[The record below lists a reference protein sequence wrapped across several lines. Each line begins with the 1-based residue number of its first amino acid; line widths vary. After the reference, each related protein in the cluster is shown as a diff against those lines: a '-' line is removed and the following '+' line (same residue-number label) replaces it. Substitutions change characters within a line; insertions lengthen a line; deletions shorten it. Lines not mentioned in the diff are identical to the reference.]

1 MLWGDGNVCRPC
13 LTKTKKNFSGMIF
26 ILAPRRKAPPLN
38 EQSKGSPLVQTHV
51 LKPISRRQA
60 LAYICAAGA
69 SMALSGVAL
78 AGPEE
83 VAARINDITGG
94 VAGDDTLIMLDLPE
108 IAENGN
114 AVKVAFDIDSPMTA
128 ENHVKAV
135 HILADG
141 NPEPDVATFNFS
153 PAMGACY
160 ASTRMRLSKTQNV
173 HVIAAFSDGSF
184 GSASATVK
192 VTIGGCGG

>member
-1 MLWGDGNVCRPC
+1 M
-13 LTKTKKNFSGMIF
+13 
-26 ILAPRRKAPPLN
+26 
-38 EQSKGSPLVQTHV
+38 QTHL
-51 LKPISRRQA
+51 LKSISRRDA
-60 LAYICAAGA
+60 LTFI
-69 SMALSGVAL
+69 GVAGL
-78 AGPEE
+78 TVAAAKTAFAGPED
-83 VAARINDITGG
+83 VARAIKEITAGKS
-94 VAGDDTLIMLDLPE
+94 GDDTLIMLDLPE

-114 AVKVAFDIDSPMTA
+114 AVKVAFDIDSPMVPDDY
-128 ENHVKAV
+128 VKAV

-153 PAMGACY
+153 PAMGACF
-160 ASTRMRLSKTQNV
+160 ASTRIRLSKTQNV

>member
-1 MLWGDGNVCRPC
+1 M
-13 LTKTKKNFSGMIF
+13 KTY
-26 ILAPRRKAPPLN
+26 L
-38 EQSKGSPLVQTHV
+38 
-51 LKPISRRQA
+51 LKQISRREA
-60 LAYICAAGA
+60 LAYLGFAGA
-69 SMALSGVAL
+69 GIALSGVAL
-78 AGPEE
+78 AGPAE
-83 VAARINDITGG
+83 VAARISDITGG
-94 VAGDDTLIMLDLPE
+94 AASDDTLIMLDLPE

-128 ENHVKAV
+128 NNYVNAV

-160 ASTRMRLSKTQNV
+160 ATTRMRLSKTQNV

-184 GSASATVK
+184 GSASAKVK

>member
-1 MLWGDGNVCRPC
+1 MQ
-13 LTKTKKNFSGMIF
+13 IH
-26 ILAPRRKAPPLN
+26 PL
-38 EQSKGSPLVQTHV
+38 KL
-51 LKPISRRQA
+51 ISRRQA
-60 LAYICAAGA
+60 LAYLGVTGSSI
-69 SMALSGVAL
+69 ALSGIAL
-78 AGPEE
+78 AGPAE
-83 VAARINDITGG
+83 VVKRINDITSG
-94 VAGDDTLIMLDLPE
+94 ASGDDTLIMLDLPE

-114 AVKVAFDIDSPMTA
+114 AVKVAFEIESPMTA
-128 ENHVKAV
+128 DNYVKAV

-160 ASTRMRLSKTQNV
+160 ATTRMRLSKTQNV

-184 GSASATVK
+184 GKASAAVK

>member
-1 MLWGDGNVCRPC
+1 LFTPPVPEEDQTEHLRHKIHTGRQLLKLPVDEQ
-13 LTKTKKNFSGMIF
+13 
-26 ILAPRRKAPPLN
+26 RR
-38 EQSKGSPLVQTHV
+38 GSPFVQTHV
-51 LKPISRRQA
+51 LKMISRRQA
-60 LAYICAAGA
+60 LAYLGAAGA
-69 SMALSGVAL
+69 SIASSGIAC
-78 AGPEE
+78 AGPKE
-83 VAARINDITGG
+83 VSARINNITGG
-94 VAGDDTLIMLDLPE
+94 AVGDDTLIMLDLPE

-128 ENHVKAV
+128 ENYVKAV

>member
-1 MLWGDGNVCRPC
+1 MD
-13 LTKTKKNFSGMIF
+13 
-26 ILAPRRKAPPLN
+26 A
-38 EQSKGSPLVQTHV
+38 QV
-51 LKPISRRQA
+51 LKTISRRQL
-60 LAYICAAGA
+60 LACLGAAGG
-69 SMALSGVAL
+69 SVVLSSAVF

-83 VAARINDITGG
+83 VAARIKDIAGSE
-94 VAGDDTLIMLDLPE
+94 AGDDTLITLDLPE

-114 AVKVAFDIDSPMTA
+114 AVKVAFDIDSPMT
-128 ENHVKAV
+128 EDNFVRSV

-153 PAMGACY
+153 PVMGACY

-173 HVIAAFSDGSF
+173 HVIAAFNDGSF

>member
-1 MLWGDGNVCRPC
+1 M
-13 LTKTKKNFSGMIF
+13 KTYS
-26 ILAPRRKAPPLN
+26 
-38 EQSKGSPLVQTHV
+38 
-51 LKPISRRQA
+51 LKQISRREA
-60 LAYICAAGA
+60 LAYLGFSGA
-69 SMALSGVAL
+69 ISALSGVAS
-78 AGPEE
+78 AGPAE
-83 VAARINDITGG
+83 VAARIGDITGG
-94 VAGDDTLIMLDLPE
+94 TAGDDTLIMLDLPE

-114 AVKVAFDIDSPMTA
+114 AVKVAFDIDSPMTP
-128 ENHVKAV
+128 NNYVKAV

-173 HVIAAFSDGSF
+173 HVVAAFSDGSF
-184 GSASATVK
+184 GSTSAKVK

>member
-1 MLWGDGNVCRPC
+1 M
-13 LTKTKKNFSGMIF
+13 KT
-26 ILAPRRKAPPLN
+26 L
-38 EQSKGSPLVQTHV
+38 V
-51 LKPISRRQA
+51 LKQISRRQV
-60 LAYICAAGA
+60 LGYLSVAGA
-69 SMALSGVAL
+69 SIALSNVSS
-78 AGPEE
+78 AGPAE
-83 VAARINDITGG
+83 VDARINDITSGS
-94 VAGDDTLIMLDLPE
+94 AGDDTLIMLDLPE

-114 AVKVAFDIDSPMTA
+114 AVKVAFDIDSPMTSD
-128 ENHVKAV
+128 NYVRAV

-173 HVIAAFSDGSF
+173 HVVASFSDGSF
-184 GSASATVK
+184 GIASAMVK

>member
-1 MLWGDGNVCRPC
+1 MQ
-13 LTKTKKNFSGMIF
+13 TY
-26 ILAPRRKAPPLN
+26 PLK
-38 EQSKGSPLVQTHV
+38 S
-51 LKPISRRQA
+51 ISRRQA
-60 LAYICAAGA
+60 LAYIAVAGP
-69 SMALSGVAL
+69 SVALSGVAI
-78 AGPEE
+78 AGPAE
-83 VAARINDITGG
+83 VATRINDITSGTS
-94 VAGDDTLIMLDLPE
+94 GDNTLIMLDLPE

-114 AVKVAFDIDSPMTA
+114 SVKVAFDIDSPMTA
-128 ENHVKAV
+128 DNYVKAV

-160 ASTRMRLSKTQNV
+160 ATTRMRLSKTQNV

-184 GSASATVK
+184 GKASAAVK

>member
-1 MLWGDGNVCRPC
+1 
-13 LTKTKKNFSGMIF
+13 
-26 ILAPRRKAPPLN
+26 
-38 EQSKGSPLVQTHV
+38 VQTQV
-51 LKPISRRQA
+51 LKPITRRQA
-60 LAYICAAGA
+60 LAYLGAAGVTCA
-69 SMALSGVAL
+69 FSSSAL

-83 VAARINDITGG
+83 VATRISTITGG
-94 VAGDDTLIMLDLPE
+94 ASGDDTLITLDLPE

-128 ENHVKAV
+128 ENYVKSV
-135 HILADG
+135 YILADG

-153 PAMGACY
+153 PSTGACY
-160 ASTRMRLSKTQNV
+160 ASTRMRLSKTQDV

-184 GSASATVK
+184 GSASGTVK

>member
-1 MLWGDGNVCRPC
+1 M
-13 LTKTKKNFSGMIF
+13 
-26 ILAPRRKAPPLN
+26 
-38 EQSKGSPLVQTHV
+38 QTHV

-60 LAYICAAGA
+60 LAYIGAAGA
-69 SMALSGVAL
+69 SMALSSVAL

-94 VAGDDTLIMLDLPE
+94 AAGDDTLIMLDLPE

-141 NPEPDVATFNFS
+141 NPEPDVVTFNFS

>member
-1 MLWGDGNVCRPC
+1 M
-13 LTKTKKNFSGMIF
+13 
-26 ILAPRRKAPPLN
+26 
-38 EQSKGSPLVQTHV
+38 QTHV
-51 LKPISRRQA
+51 LKLISRRQA
-60 LAYICAAGA
+60 LGYFGAAGA
-69 SMALSGVAL
+69 SMALSGVAF

-83 VAARINDITGG
+83 VAMRINDITGG
-94 VAGDDTLIMLDLPE
+94 AAGDDTLIMLELPE

-114 AVKVAFDIDSPMTA
+114 AVKVAFDIDSPMTT
-128 ENHVKAV
+128 NNYVKAV
-135 HILADG
+135 HIFADG

-153 PAMGACY
+153 PAIGACF

-184 GSASATVK
+184 GSASAAVK

>member
-1 MLWGDGNVCRPC
+1 M
-13 LTKTKKNFSGMIF
+13 
-26 ILAPRRKAPPLN
+26 
-38 EQSKGSPLVQTHV
+38 QTHL
-51 LKPISRRQA
+51 LKSIHRRQA
-60 LAYICAAGA
+60 LAFLGVVGA
-69 SMALSGVAL
+69 SMALSGVAS
-78 AGPEE
+78 AGPTE

-94 VAGDDTLIMLDLPE
+94 SAGDDTLIMLDLPE

-128 ENHVKAV
+128 DDYVKAV

-160 ASTRMRLSKTQNV
+160 ATTRMRLSKTQNV
-173 HVIAAFSDGSF
+173 LVIAAFSDGSF
-184 GSASATVK
+184 GKASAAVK

>member
-1 MLWGDGNVCRPC
+1 M
-13 LTKTKKNFSGMIF
+13 
-26 ILAPRRKAPPLN
+26 
-38 EQSKGSPLVQTHV
+38 QTQV

-60 LAYICAAGA
+60 MAYLGAAAA
-69 SMALSGVAL
+69 SVTLSGVAL
-78 AGPEE
+78 AGAED

-94 VAGDDTLIMLDLPE
+94 AAGDDAMIMLDLPD

-114 AVKVAFDIDSPMTA
+114 AVKVAFDIDSPMTP
-128 ENHVKAV
+128 ENYVKAV

-184 GSASATVK
+184 GSASGTVK

>member
-1 MLWGDGNVCRPC
+1 M
-13 LTKTKKNFSGMIF
+13 
-26 ILAPRRKAPPLN
+26 
-38 EQSKGSPLVQTHV
+38 QTHV

-60 LAYICAAGA
+60 LAYLGGAGA
-69 SMALSGVAL
+69 SVGLSSVAF
-78 AGPEE
+78 AGPVE
-83 VAARINDITGG
+83 VAARIDDITGG
-94 VAGDDTLIMLDLPE
+94 VAGDDALIMLDLPE

-128 ENHVKAV
+128 ENYVKAV

-141 NPEPDVATFNFS
+141 NPEPDVAIFNFS

-173 HVIAAFSDGSF
+173 HVIASFSDGSF

>member
-1 MLWGDGNVCRPC
+1 M
-13 LTKTKKNFSGMIF
+13 KTV
-26 ILAPRRKAPPLN
+26 A
-38 EQSKGSPLVQTHV
+38 
-51 LKPISRRQA
+51 LKQISRRQA
-60 LAYICAAGA
+60 LAYLGVAGA
-69 SMALSGVAL
+69 SVALSGAAL
-78 AGPEE
+78 AGPAE
-83 VAARINDITGG
+83 VAARISDITGG
-94 VAGDDTLIMLDLPE
+94 SAGDDTLIMLDLPE

-114 AVKVAFDIDSPMTA
+114 AVKVAFDIDSPMTTD
-128 ENHVKAV
+128 NYVTAV

-141 NPEPDVATFNFS
+141 NPEPDVVTFNFS

-173 HVIAAFSDGSF
+173 HVIAAFNDGSF

>member
-1 MLWGDGNVCRPC
+1 M
-13 LTKTKKNFSGMIF
+13 
-26 ILAPRRKAPPLN
+26 
-38 EQSKGSPLVQTHV
+38 QTYV

-60 LAYICAAGA
+60 LAYLSVVGA
-69 SMALSGVAL
+69 SMALSGIAF

-83 VAARINDITGG
+83 VTARINEITGG
-94 VAGDDTLIMLDLPE
+94 AAGDDTLIMLDLPE

-128 ENHVKAV
+128 ENYVKAV

>member
-1 MLWGDGNVCRPC
+1 M
-13 LTKTKKNFSGMIF
+13 
-26 ILAPRRKAPPLN
+26 
-38 EQSKGSPLVQTHV
+38 QTHV

-60 LAYICAAGA
+60 LAYIGAAGA
-69 SMALSGVAL
+69 SMALSGVAF

-94 VAGDDTLIMLDLPE
+94 AAGDDTLIMLDLPE

-184 GSASATVK
+184 GSASSTVK

>member
-1 MLWGDGNVCRPC
+1 M
-13 LTKTKKNFSGMIF
+13 KT
-26 ILAPRRKAPPLN
+26 
-38 EQSKGSPLVQTHV
+38 VV
-51 LKPISRRQA
+51 LKQISRRQA
-60 LAYICAAGA
+60 LAYLGVAGA
-69 SMALSGVAL
+69 SVALSGAAL
-78 AGPEE
+78 AGPAE
-83 VAARINDITGG
+83 VAARISDITGG
-94 VAGDDTLIMLDLPE
+94 SAGDDTLIMLDLPE

-114 AVKVAFDIDSPMTA
+114 AVKVAFDIDSPMTTD
-128 ENHVKAV
+128 NYVTAV

-184 GSASATVK
+184 GGASATVK

>member
-1 MLWGDGNVCRPC
+1 MQQYQMR
-13 LTKTKKNFSGMIF
+13 
-26 ILAPRRKAPPLN
+26 
-38 EQSKGSPLVQTHV
+38 E
-51 LKPISRRQA
+51 ISRRQA
-60 LAYICAAGA
+60 ICLLGAASFGA
-69 SMALSGVAL
+69 VCSDIAL

-83 VAARINDITGG
+83 AAARINEITGG
-94 VAGDDTLIMLDLPE
+94 AAGGDALIMLDLPD

-114 AVKVAFDIDSPMTA
+114 AVKVAFDIDSPMTQ
-128 ENHVKAV
+128 ESYVKAV

-153 PAMGACY
+153 PATGACY
-160 ASTRMRLSKTQNV
+160 ATTRMRLSKTQNV
-173 HVIAAFSDGSF
+173 HVIAAFSDGSY

>member
-1 MLWGDGNVCRPC
+1 M
-13 LTKTKKNFSGMIF
+13 KTV
-26 ILAPRRKAPPLN
+26 A
-38 EQSKGSPLVQTHV
+38 
-51 LKPISRRQA
+51 LKQISRRQA
-60 LAYICAAGA
+60 LAYLGVAGA
-69 SMALSGVAL
+69 SVALSGAAL
-78 AGPEE
+78 AGPAE
-83 VAARINDITGG
+83 VAARISDITGG
-94 VAGDDTLIMLDLPE
+94 SAGDDALIMLDLPE

-114 AVKVAFDIDSPMTA
+114 AVKVAFDIDSPMTTD
-128 ENHVKAV
+128 NYVTAV

-141 NPEPDVATFNFS
+141 TPEPDVATFNFS

>member
-1 MLWGDGNVCRPC
+1 MLETFLKMFAGGASFPSGRSLNSS
-13 LTKTKKNFSGMIF
+13 LT
-26 ILAPRRKAPPLN
+26 
-38 EQSKGSPLVQTHV
+38 EQSKGSSCVQIHL
-51 LKPISRRQA
+51 LKPISRRKA
-60 LAYICAAGA
+60 LAYIGITGP
-69 SMALSGVAL
+69 SIALSGVAL
-78 AGPEE
+78 AGPAE
-83 VAARINDITGG
+83 VVARINDITSG
-94 VAGDDTLIMLDLPE
+94 ASGDDTLIMLDLPE

-128 ENHVKAV
+128 DNYVKAV

-160 ASTRMRLSKTQNV
+160 ATTRMRLSKTQNV
-173 HVIAAFSDGSF
+173 YVIAAFSDGSF
-184 GSASATVK
+184 GKASAAVK

>member
-1 MLWGDGNVCRPC
+1 M
-13 LTKTKKNFSGMIF
+13 
-26 ILAPRRKAPPLN
+26 
-38 EQSKGSPLVQTHV
+38 QTHL
-51 LKPISRRQA
+51 LKSIHRRQA
-60 LAYICAAGA
+60 LAFLGVAGA

-78 AGPEE
+78 AGPTE
-83 VAARINDITGG
+83 VAARINNITGG
-94 VAGDDTLIMLDLPE
+94 SGGDGTLIMLDLPE

-128 ENHVKAV
+128 DDYVKAV

-160 ASTRMRLSKTQNV
+160 ATTRMRLSKTQNV
-173 HVIAAFSDGSF
+173 LVIAAFSDGSF
-184 GSASATVK
+184 GKASAAVK

>member
-1 MLWGDGNVCRPC
+1 M
-13 LTKTKKNFSGMIF
+13 
-26 ILAPRRKAPPLN
+26 
-38 EQSKGSPLVQTHV
+38 QTHL
-51 LKPISRRQA
+51 LKSISRRDA
-60 LAYICAAGA
+60 LTFIGTAGLTVAAA
-69 SMALSGVAL
+69 KSAF
-78 AGPEE
+78 AGPED
-83 VAARINDITGG
+83 VARAIKEITAGKS
-94 VAGDDTLIMLDLPE
+94 GDDTLIMLDLPE

-114 AVKVAFDIDSPMTA
+114 AVKVAFDIDSPMVPDDY
-128 ENHVKAV
+128 VKAV

-153 PAMGACY
+153 PAMGACF
-160 ASTRMRLSKTQNV
+160 ASTRIRLSKTQNV

>member
-1 MLWGDGNVCRPC
+1 M
-13 LTKTKKNFSGMIF
+13 
-26 ILAPRRKAPPLN
+26 
-38 EQSKGSPLVQTHV
+38 QTHV

-60 LAYICAAGA
+60 LAYIGAAGV
-69 SMALSGVAL
+69 SMALSNVAF

-94 VAGDDTLIMLDLPE
+94 AAGDDTLIMLDLPE

>member
-1 MLWGDGNVCRPC
+1 M
-13 LTKTKKNFSGMIF
+13 
-26 ILAPRRKAPPLN
+26 
-38 EQSKGSPLVQTHV
+38 QTHL

-60 LAYICAAGA
+60 LAYIGVAG
-69 SMALSGVAL
+69 SSIALPGVAL
-78 AGPEE
+78 AGPAE
-83 VAARINDITGG
+83 VATRINDITSGAN
-94 VAGDDTLIMLDLPE
+94 VVDTSILLDLPE

-114 AVKVAFDIDSPMTA
+114 AVKVAFDIQSPMTA
-128 ENHVKAV
+128 ENYVKAV
-135 HILADG
+135 YILADG

-160 ASTRMRLSKTQNV
+160 ATTRMRLSKTQNV

-184 GSASATVK
+184 GKASAAVK

>member
-1 MLWGDGNVCRPC
+1 M
-13 LTKTKKNFSGMIF
+13 
-26 ILAPRRKAPPLN
+26 
-38 EQSKGSPLVQTHV
+38 QTHV

-60 LAYICAAGA
+60 LAILGAAGVA
-69 SMALSGVAL
+69 CAVSPAL
-78 AGPEE
+78 AGPDE
-83 VAARINDITGG
+83 VAARIAEITSGA
-94 VAGDDTLIMLDLPE
+94 AGDDSMITLDLPE

-114 AVKVAFDIDSPMTA
+114 KVKVGFDIESPMTE

-135 HILADG
+135 YILADG

-173 HVIAAFSDGSF
+173 QVIAAFGDGSF
-184 GSASATVK
+184 GSASALVK

>member
-1 MLWGDGNVCRPC
+1 M
-13 LTKTKKNFSGMIF
+13 
-26 ILAPRRKAPPLN
+26 
-38 EQSKGSPLVQTHV
+38 QTHL
-51 LKPISRRQA
+51 LKSIHRRQA
-60 LAYICAAGA
+60 LAFLGSAGT
-69 SMALSGVAL
+69 SMDLSGVAL
-78 AGPEE
+78 AGPPE
-83 VAARINDITGG
+83 VDARIKDITGG
-94 VAGDDTLIMLDLPE
+94 SAGDDTLIMLDLPE

-128 ENHVKAV
+128 DDYVKAV

-160 ASTRMRLSKTQNV
+160 ATTRMRLSKTQNV
-173 HVIAAFSDGSF
+173 LVIAAFSDGSF
-184 GSASATVK
+184 GKASAAVK

>member
-1 MLWGDGNVCRPC
+1 MQLH
-13 LTKTKKNFSGMIF
+13 L
-26 ILAPRRKAPPLN
+26 
-38 EQSKGSPLVQTHV
+38 
-51 LKPISRRQA
+51 LKPISRRRA
-60 LAYICAAGA
+60 LAYIGVAGP
-69 SMALSGVAL
+69 SIVLSSAAL

-83 VAARINDITGG
+83 VVTRINDITGG
-94 VAGDDTLIMLDLPE
+94 AEGNDTLITLDLPE

-114 AVKVAFDIDSPMTA
+114 AVKVSFDIESPMTA
-128 ENHVKAV
+128 DNHVKAV

-153 PAMGACY
+153 PALGACY
-160 ASTRMRLSKTQNV
+160 ATTRMRLSKTQNV

-184 GSASATVK
+184 GKASAAVK